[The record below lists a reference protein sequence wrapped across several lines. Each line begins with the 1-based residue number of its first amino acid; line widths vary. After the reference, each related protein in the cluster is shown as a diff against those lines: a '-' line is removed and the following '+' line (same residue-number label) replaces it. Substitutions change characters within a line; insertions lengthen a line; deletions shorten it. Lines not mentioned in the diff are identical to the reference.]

1 MRVLVTGHAGYI
13 GAVLIPVL
21 HGEGHEVVGLD
32 SMLFD
37 GCDLL
42 DVERPDRL
50 ITRDLRDVSAADLAD
65 VDAVVHLGALS
76 NDPLGDL
83 NPHVTYDINRDASI
97 HLAGLTKAAGITRF
111 VFASSCSLYGAGVGD
126 DLLDE
131 NAAFNPVT
139 PYGESKIQVEQALA
153 GLADD
158 EFSPTYMRNATAYGV
173 SPRQR
178 LDIVVNNL
186 TAWATVTG
194 KIRLQSDGS
203 PWRPLVHVRDICE
216 AVRAVLAAPREIVHN
231 EAFNVGRTEEN
242 YQIRDVATIVG
253 DVVAGAEVTF
263 AEGAGADIRDYRV
276 TFDKIARTL
285 PDFSPRWTVHA
296 GAEELHRTFVEV
308 GLREEHLEG
317 PSYIRL
323 RRLAELIDSGRLST
337 DVRWLS

>member
-21 HGEGHEVVGLD
+21 HGEGHEVIGLD

-42 DVERPDRL
+42 AVESPDRL
-50 ITRDLRDVSAADLAD
+50 IARDLRDVTAADLSGC
-65 VDAVVHLGALS
+65 DAIVHLGALS

-83 NPHVTYDINRDASI
+83 NPGVTYEINRDASVR
-97 HLAGLTKAAGITRF
+97 LAELARDSGIERF

-126 DLLDE
+126 ELLDE

-139 PYGESKIQVEQALA
+139 PYGESKIQVEQALS
-153 GLADD
+153 GLANDD
-158 EFSPTYMRNATAYGV
+158 FSPTYMRNATAYGV

-194 KIRLQSDGS
+194 QVRLQSDGT

-216 AVRAVLAAPREIVHN
+216 AIRAVLAAPRELVHD

-253 DVVAGAEVTF
+253 EVVEGSVVTI
-263 AEGAGADIRDYRV
+263 ADGAGADIRDYRV
-276 TFDKIARTL
+276 TFDKIADTL
-285 PDFSPRWTVHA
+285 PDFSPQWTVRA
-296 GAEELHRTFVEV
+296 GAEELHEAFVEA
-308 GLREEHLEG
+308 GLGEEHLDG

-323 RRLAELIDSGRLST
+323 RRLAELIDSGRLS
-337 DVRWLS
+337 DEVRWLG

>member
-1 MRVLVTGHAGYI
+1 MKVLVTGHAGYI
-13 GAVLIPVL
+13 GAVLVPIL
-21 HGEGHEVVGLD
+21 HAEDHEVIGLD

-42 DVERPDRL
+42 DVELPDRL
-50 ITRDLRDVSAADLAD
+50 ITRDLRDVDVADL
-65 VDAVVHLGALS
+65 VDCDAIVHLGALS

-83 NPHVTYDINRDASI
+83 NPGVTYEINRDASI
-97 HLAGLTKAAGITRF
+97 RLAELARSAGIERF

-126 DLLDE
+126 ELLDE
-131 NAAFNPVT
+131 DAAFNPVT
-139 PYGESKIQVEQALA
+139 PYGESKIQVEQALNE
-153 GLADD
+153 LANDD
-158 EFSPTYMRNATAYGV
+158 FSPTYMRNATAYGV

-194 KIRLQSDGS
+194 QVRLQSDGT

-216 AVRAVLAAPREIVHN
+216 AVRAVLAAPRELIHN

-253 DVVAGAEVTF
+253 EVVAGSEVTI
-263 AEGAGADIRDYRV
+263 ADGAGADIRDYRV
-276 TFDKIARTL
+276 TFDKIAKTV
-285 PDFSPRWTVHA
+285 PGFSPQWTVRS
-296 GAEELHRTFVEV
+296 GAEELHKTFVEV
-308 GLREEHLEG
+308 GLREEHLDG

-323 RRLAELIDSGRLST
+323 RRLTELIDAGRLST

>member
-42 DVERPDRL
+42 EVERPDRL
-50 ITRDLRDVSAADLAD
+50 ITRDLRDVTAADLVD

-97 HLAGLTKAAGITRF
+97 HLAGLAKAAGITRF

-131 NAAFNPVT
+131 DAAFNPVT

-285 PDFSPRWTVHA
+285 PDFTPRWTVRA
-296 GAEELHRTFVEV
+296 GAEELHRTFVEA